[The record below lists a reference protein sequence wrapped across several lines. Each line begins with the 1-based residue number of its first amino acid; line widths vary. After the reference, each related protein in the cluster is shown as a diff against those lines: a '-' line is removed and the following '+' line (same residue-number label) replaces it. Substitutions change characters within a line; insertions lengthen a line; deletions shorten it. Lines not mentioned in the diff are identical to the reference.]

1 MNPKVFLEKSG
12 RVSPEN
18 RGGIMKYDKKTGRED
33 SGHTDSGH
41 QDSESKNLDRKGLVR
56 RQLNEGARVKQA
68 LADQSADR
76 IVEMAGHVIA
86 CIRRGGK
93 ILFCG
98 NGGSAADAQHLA
110 AELVGRFGR
119 GRPPLAAIALTTDT
133 SVLTCLSN
141 DYGFEDVFSKQVE
154 AHGRGGDI
162 LVGISTSGTSKNIL
176 RAVKIARRQG
186 LTTLV
191 LVGSG
196 GGSLARIADLALH
209 VPHDNSQRIQEA
221 HIAVGH
227 IILDLLE
234 RELSDE
240 DRS

>member
-1 MNPKVFLEKSG
+1 MNQPTDDQRRTADD
-12 RVSPEN
+12 RV
-18 RGGIMKYDKKTGRED
+18 GQ
-33 SGHTDSGH
+33 HT
-41 QDSESKNLDRKGLVR
+41 RLVR
-56 RQLNEGARVKQA
+56 QQLNESAGVKRA
-68 LADQSADR
+68 LAEQAADR
-76 IVEMAGHVIA
+76 IVEMAGRIISCV
-86 CIRRGGK
+86 RQGGT

-141 DYGFEDVFSKQVE
+141 DYGFEDVFAKQVE
-154 AHGRGGDI
+154 AHGRRGDI
-162 LVGISTSGTSKNIL
+162 LVGISTSGASENVL
-176 RAVKIARRQG
+176 RAVRTARRMG
-186 LTTLV
+186 LLTLV
-191 LVGSG
+191 LAGAKEG
-196 GGSLARIADLALH
+196 PLTREADLVVH
-209 VPHDNSQRIQEA
+209 VPHENSQRIQEA

-240 DRS
+240 DHP

>member
-1 MNPKVFLEKSG
+1 MDKPK
-12 RVSPEN
+12 
-18 RGGIMKYDKKTGRED
+18 
-33 SGHTDSGH
+33 
-41 QDSESKNLDRKGLVR
+41 KNHPRNSADRNEEYAQIVR
-56 RQLNEGARVKQA
+56 RQLNESARVKQD
-68 LADQSADR
+68 LAEQNVDG
-76 IVEMAGHVIA
+76 IVEMDGRIISCV
-86 CIRRGGK
+86 RQGGT

-154 AHGRGGDI
+154 AHGRQGDI
-162 LVGISTSGTSKNIL
+162 LVGISTSGASENVL
-176 RAVKIARRQG
+176 RAVRTARRLG
-186 LTTLV
+186 LVTLV
-191 LVGSG
+191 LAGAKDG
-196 GGSLARIADLALH
+196 PLAREADLTLR
-209 VPHDNSQRIQEA
+209 VPHENSQRIQEA

-234 RELSDE
+234 NELSGE
-240 DRS
+240 D